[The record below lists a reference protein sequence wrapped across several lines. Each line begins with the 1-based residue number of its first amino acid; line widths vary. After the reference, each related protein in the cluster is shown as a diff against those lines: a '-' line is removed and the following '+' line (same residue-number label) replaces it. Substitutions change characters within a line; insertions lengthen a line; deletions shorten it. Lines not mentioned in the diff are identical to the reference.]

1 MHDNQRKISRLSSIL
16 QGLSADFFKNLTSFK
31 PGIITVTGLDV
42 TPDKSH
48 AIVWVSLINV
58 DYELFEKQVVELQ
71 KKLRKYISENQNFR
85 YTPDVQIR
93 VDNSSEDIIKINKLL
108 QE

>member
-16 QGLSADFFKNLTSFK
+16 LSLSADFFKNQTSFK
-31 PGIITVTGLDV
+31 PGIITVTGVDV

-48 AIVWVSLINV
+48 TIVWVSLINV
-58 DYELFEKQVVELQ
+58 DQELFEKRTLELQ
-71 KKLRKYISENQNFR
+71 KKLRKYISENQKFR
-85 YTPDVQIR
+85 YTPDIQIR
-93 VDNSSEDIIKINKLL
+93 VDNSSEEIIKINKLL